1 MIVMSIAGV
10 DPSGGAGILADIK
23 TFQALGVYGTG
34 IVTALTAQNPQMMY
48 SLKAIETDY
57 VEEQIDAV
65 LDSYNVEYIKT
76 GMLYSKDIIKTVSKK
91 IREYN
96 LKAVV
101 DPVMVATSGGELA
114 KDDLSQNL
122 LKYLLPKAILTT
134 PNVSEAEKLTGIKIA
149 DEEKAEIACEKLGK
163 ICNNIITGG
172 HLNGTNITG
181 IDGKISTFKQELLK
195 TDNVHGSGCNFSA
208 AIVSYLSQKNDL
220 KTSILKAS
228 EYTYESIKNGKYG
241 TLIATSDSLF
251 LSLGISTSKTS
262 LILPGFLSIITILS
276 AR

>member
-10 DPSGGAGILADIK
+10 DPSGGAGIFADIK

-34 IVTALTAQNPQMMY
+34 IVTALTAQNPQKMY
-48 SLKAIETDY
+48 SLKAIETSY

-65 LDSYNVEYIKT
+65 LDTYNVEYIKT
-76 GMLYSKDIIKTVSKK
+76 GMLYSTDIIKSVSKK

-114 KDDLSQNL
+114 KNDLSQNL

-134 PNVSEAEKLTGIKIA
+134 PNVSEAEKLTNIKITN
-149 DEEKAEIACEKLGK
+149 EEEAKKACEKLGK
-163 ICNNIITGG
+163 TCNNIITGG
-172 HLNGTNITG
+172 HLNGINTTNI
-181 IDGKISTFKQELLK
+181 DGTTSIFKQKLLK
-195 TDNVHGSGCNFSA
+195 TDNLHGSGCNFSA

-228 EYTYESIKNGKYG
+228 DYTYESIKNGKYG
-241 TLIATSDSLF
+241 TLIAKL
-251 LSLGISTSKTS
+251 
-262 LILPGFLSIITILS
+262 
-276 AR
+276 

>member
-10 DPSGGAGILADIK
+10 DPSGGAGIFADIK

-34 IVTALTAQNPQMMY
+34 IVTALTAQNPQKMY
-48 SLKAIETDY
+48 SLKAIETSY
-57 VEEQIDAV
+57 VEEQIDAI
-65 LDSYNVEYIKT
+65 LDTYNVEYIKT
-76 GMLYSKDIIKTVSKK
+76 GMLYSTDIIKSVSKK

-114 KDDLSQNL
+114 KNDLSQNL

-134 PNVSEAEKLTGIKIA
+134 PNVSEAEKLTNIKITN
-149 DEEKAEIACEKLGK
+149 EEEAKKACEKLGK
-163 ICNNIITGG
+163 TCNNIITGG
-172 HLNGTNITG
+172 HLNGINTII
-181 IDGKISTFKQELLK
+181 IDGSTSIFKQKLLK
-195 TDNVHGSGCNFSA
+195 TDNLHGSGCNFSA

-228 EYTYESIKNGKYG
+228 DYTYESIKNGKYG
-241 TLIATSDSLF
+241 TLIAKL
-251 LSLGISTSKTS
+251 
-262 LILPGFLSIITILS
+262 
-276 AR
+276 

>member
-10 DPSGGAGILADIK
+10 DPSGGAGIFADIK

-34 IVTALTAQNPQMMY
+34 IVTALTAQNPQKMY
-48 SLKAIETDY
+48 SLKAIETSY

-65 LDSYNVEYIKT
+65 LDTYNVEYIKT
-76 GMLYSKDIIKTVSKK
+76 GMLYSTDIIKSVSKK

-114 KDDLSQNL
+114 KNDLSQNL

-134 PNVSEAEKLTGIKIA
+134 PNISEAEKLTNIKITNENEA
-149 DEEKAEIACEKLGK
+149 KKACEKLGK
-163 ICNNIITGG
+163 TCNNIITGG
-172 HLNGTNITG
+172 HLNGINTIN
-181 IDGKISTFKQELLK
+181 IDGTTSIFKQKLLK
-195 TDNVHGSGCNFSA
+195 TDNLHGSGCNFSA
-208 AIVSYLSQKNDL
+208 AIVSYLSQENAL

-228 EYTYESIKNGKYG
+228 DYTYESIKNGKYE
-241 TLIATSDSLF
+241 TLIAKL
-251 LSLGISTSKTS
+251 
-262 LILPGFLSIITILS
+262 
-276 AR
+276 